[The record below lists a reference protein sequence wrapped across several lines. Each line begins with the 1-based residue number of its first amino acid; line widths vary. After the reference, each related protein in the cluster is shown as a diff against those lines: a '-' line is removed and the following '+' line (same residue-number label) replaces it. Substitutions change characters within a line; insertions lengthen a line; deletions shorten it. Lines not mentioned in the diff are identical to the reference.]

1 MDHWLAVVGMWV
13 MGQSL
18 KMSSGCD
25 GPEILLSEGGRVL
38 RAELW
43 ETPELRGRWRKGRS
57 GRSGQ
62 RGRSQDLGAELGEH
76 FRRWAITMPDASEGF
91 VVSYESWKILIGLG

>member
-1 MDHWLAVVGMWV
+1 MWGVGWWVGLSGWGGHVAFEGLRDPWLAAVGMWV

-25 GPEILLSEGGRVL
+25 GPEILLSEGGRAL

-43 ETPELRGRWRKGRS
+43 EMPELRGRWRKGRS

-76 FRRWAITMPDASEGF
+76 FR
-91 VVSYESWKILIGLG
+91 K